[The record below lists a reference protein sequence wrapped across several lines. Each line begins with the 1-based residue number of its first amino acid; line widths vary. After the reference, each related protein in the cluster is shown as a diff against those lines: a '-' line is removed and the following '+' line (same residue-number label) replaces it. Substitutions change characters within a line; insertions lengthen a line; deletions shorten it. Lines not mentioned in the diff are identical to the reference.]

1 MFQKKPEDLIVSV
14 FNMITGINE
23 SEISTKHIWC
33 KCKCKFDDRKR
44 NLTQK
49 W

>member
-1 MFQKKPEDLIVSV
+1 MCSKKKPEDLIVSV

-23 SEISTKHIWC
+23 SEISTKHICC
-33 KCKCKFDDRKR
+33 KCKCKFDDRKC

-49 W
+49 